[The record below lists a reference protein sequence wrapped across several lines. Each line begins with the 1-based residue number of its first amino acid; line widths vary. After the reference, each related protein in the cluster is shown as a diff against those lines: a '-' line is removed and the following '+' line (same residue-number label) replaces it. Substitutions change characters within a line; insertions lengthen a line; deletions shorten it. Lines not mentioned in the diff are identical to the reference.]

1 MSAVAIAVD
10 LDGVVWL
17 GDTPIPGGSEAVRRL
32 RDAGERVVFLTN
44 NSYPTVADHL
54 AKLARMG
61 IDCGAED
68 VATSAQAAAGLLEP
82 GTRAL
87 VVGGPGIGEA
97 LAARGVEAV
106 DAGAVPPGELDVT
119 PPVAAVVVGFDRAF
133 DFDRLARATR
143 AVLGGAL
150 LVGTNDDATYP
161 TAAGQLPGG
170 GSLLAAVAYASGTKP
185 LVAGKPNEPVARLL
199 SERVGAV
206 DLVVGD
212 RPSTDGALAQRAGA
226 RFGLVLTGVTPAGHG
241 PVEPAPDLEEA
252 TFLDLARRVVG
263 DGRPR

>member
-1 MSAVAIAVD
+1 MAIAVD

-17 GDTPIPGGSEAVRRL
+17 GDTPIPGGAEAVRRL
-32 RDAGERVVFLTN
+32 REAGERVVFLTN
-44 NSYPTVADHL
+44 NSYPTLADHL

-61 IDCGAED
+61 IECGPED

-87 VVGGPGIGEA
+87 VVGGPGIAEA
-97 LAARGVEAV
+97 LAARGVEPV
-106 DAGAVPPGELDVT
+106 DAGAAAPGELDVS
-119 PPVAAVVVGFDRAF
+119 PAVAAVVVGFDRRF

-143 AVLGGAL
+143 AVLGGAR

-161 TAAGQLPGG
+161 TAQGQLPGG
-170 GSLLAAVAYASGTKP
+170 GSLLAAVAYASGEQP

-199 SERVGAV
+199 ADRVGTV

-212 RPSTDGALAQRAGA
+212 RPSTDGALARRVGA

-241 PVEPAPDLEEA
+241 PVEPQADLEEA
-252 TFLDLARRVVG
+252 TFLDLARRVAG
-263 DGRPR
+263 EGRDR